1 MPQSEEPLIPP
12 TAEEASPPDTM
23 TPDPAAPE
31 TVTEAPAAPAGTLPE
46 GWAPVDLATVSPDTL
61 IGADI
66 RTYDGDTVA
75 AVEDVLMSAEGKVE
89 SVDTANKVVTVAGEN
104 VDGWMPAMTMPY
116 NVDPP
121 AVLATLKPGDQIT
134 ATVYAGTLNTLYDV
148 KVVPPAK

>member
-1 MPQSEEPLIPP
+1 MAVRSTIIVLALAAAAPLAAGCSREP
-12 TAEEASPPDTM
+12 AS
-23 TPDPAAPE
+23 TPAKPAAQP
-31 TVTEAPAAPAGTLPE
+31 AKPAAQPARPTTPPL
-46 GWAPVDLATVSPDTL
+46 VFK
-61 IGADI
+61 
-66 RTYDGDTVA
+66 
-75 AVEDVLMSAEGKVE
+75 GKVE